1 MIYKE
6 YAQVAT
12 ALVLMFDKVQGGL
25 MILIALIPDAKH
37 LSVVD
42 QLHLLIFSVRLH
54 GHSSFFLLPSAYKP
68 PHISFHIKDM

>member
-1 MIYKE
+1 MIYKK

-25 MILIALIPDAKH
+25 MILIALIPDAEH

-54 GHSSFFLLPSAYKP
+54 GHSSFFSPTLSLQAT
-68 PHISFHIKDM
+68 PHIFPH